1 MNEAAA
7 PDHTTS
13 HVKDLAPVEAG
24 GTSALG
30 NTWTQRL
37 VIFLRVMAVISM
49 LNGLRYWAQV
59 CGFAFAPDG
68 GFEAQPVAWQTA
80 TVFFAV
86 IDLVAAVGLWLAAP
100 WGAVI
105 WLTSA
110 VSMIVV
116 EAFFPR
122 IYDTSIIFMLFE
134 PLAIAAY
141 LTLAVLAA
149 REQPA

>member
-1 MNEAAA
+1 MNETSASA
-7 PDHTTS
+7 PPAS
-13 HVKDLAPVEAG
+13 PVKELAPVDAAPKNNA
-24 GTSALG
+24 SI
-30 NTWTQRL
+30 WTQRL
-37 VIFLRVMAVISM
+37 VLFLRVMAIVSM

-59 CGFAFAPDG
+59 CGFGFAPPG
-68 GFEAQPVAWQTA
+68 GFEAQPIAWQTA

-116 EAFFPR
+116 EAFFPQ
-122 IYDTSIIFMLFE
+122 IYDSGILVMLFE
-134 PLAIAAY
+134 PVAIFAY
-141 LTLAVLAA
+141 LTLAVMAA
-149 REQPA
+149 REQPQ

>member
-1 MNEAAA
+1 MTESVTPEPAA
-7 PDHTTS
+7 PHAQE
-13 HVKDLAPVEAG
+13 LAPVNADANKI
-24 GTSALG
+24 SG
-30 NTWTQRL
+30 NLWTYRL
-37 VIFLRVMAVISM
+37 VLFLRAMAVISM

-59 CGFAFAPDG
+59 CGFGFAPPG
-68 GFEAQPVAWQTA
+68 GFEAQSIAWQTA

-116 EAFFPR
+116 EAFFPL
-122 IYDTSIIFMLFE
+122 IYDSYVIAMLFE
-134 PLAIAAY
+134 PVVIVAY
-141 LTLAVLAA
+141 LSLAVLAA

>member
-1 MNEAAA
+1 MNETAASEPVA
-7 PDHTTS
+7 S
-13 HVKDLAPVEAG
+13 HVKELAPVNAEPK
-24 GTSALG
+24 LG
-30 NTWTQRL
+30 VSRWTDRL
-37 VIFLRVMAVISM
+37 VLFLRAMAILSM

-59 CGFAFAPDG
+59 CGFGFAPPG
-68 GFEAQPVAWQTA
+68 GFEAQPIAWQTA

-116 EAFFPR
+116 EAFFPQ
-122 IYDTSIIFMLFE
+122 IYDSGILAMLFE
-134 PLAIAAY
+134 PIAIAAY

-149 REQPA
+149 REQPQ

>member
-1 MNEAAA
+1 MTEPAAPQAAELAPVNAEAAA
-7 PDHTTS
+7 
-13 HVKDLAPVEAG
+13 KDANV
-24 GTSALG
+24 
-30 NTWTQRL
+30 WTQRL
-37 VIFLRVMAVISM
+37 VIFLRAMAVISM

-59 CGFAFAPDG
+59 CGFAFVPDG
-68 GFEAQPVAWQTA
+68 GFEAQPIAWQTA

-86 IDLVAAVGLWLAAP
+86 IDLMAAVGLWLAAP

-116 EAFFPR
+116 EAFFPQ
-122 IYDTSIIFMLFE
+122 IYDTPIIVMLYE
-134 PLAIAAY
+134 PLVIAAY

-149 REQPA
+149 REQPQ

>member
-1 MNEAAA
+1 MNETAASEPVA
-7 PDHTTS
+7 S
-13 HVKDLAPVEAG
+13 HVKELAPVNAEPKKG
-24 GTSALG
+24 G
-30 NTWTQRL
+30 NVWTDRL
-37 VIFLRVMAVISM
+37 VLFLRAMAVLSM

-59 CGFAFAPDG
+59 CGFGFAPPG
-68 GFEAQPVAWQTA
+68 GFEAQPIAWQTA

-116 EAFFPR
+116 EAFFPQ
-122 IYDTSIIFMLFE
+122 IYDTGILVMLFE
-134 PLAIAAY
+134 PLAIAVY
-141 LTLAVLAA
+141 LSLAVMAA
-149 REQPA
+149 REQPQ

>member
-1 MNEAAA
+1 MTEPAA
-7 PDHTTS
+7 PQANE
-13 HVKDLAPVEAG
+13 LAPVNAEAA
-24 GTSALG
+24 TKDA
-30 NTWTQRL
+30 NVWTQRL
-37 VIFLRVMAVISM
+37 VIFLRAMAVISM
-49 LNGLRYWAQV
+49 FNGLRYWAQV
-59 CGFAFAPDG
+59 CGFAFAPEG
-68 GFEAQPVAWQTA
+68 GFEAQPIAWQTA

-116 EAFFPR
+116 EAFFPQ
-122 IYDTSIIFMLFE
+122 IFDSMLIVMLYE
-134 PLAIAAY
+134 PVVIAAY

-149 REQPA
+149 REQPQ

>member
-1 MNEAAA
+1 MNETVASEPVA
-7 PDHTTS
+7 S
-13 HVKDLAPVEAG
+13 HVKELAPVNAEPAK
-24 GTSALG
+24 SANL
-30 NTWTQRL
+30 WTGRL
-37 VIFLRVMAVISM
+37 VLFLRAMAVLSM

-59 CGFAFAPDG
+59 CGFGFAPPG
-68 GFEAQPVAWQTA
+68 GFEAQPIAWQTA

-116 EAFFPR
+116 EAFFPQ
-122 IYDTSIIFMLFE
+122 IYDSGILAMLFE

-149 REQPA
+149 LEQPQ

>member
-7 PDHTTS
+7 PDQATS
-13 HVKDLAPVEAG
+13 HVKDLAPVETGEQAAQA
-24 GTSALG
+24 SI
-30 NTWTQRL
+30 WTHRL

-116 EAFFPR
+116 EAFFPQ
-122 IYDTSIIFMLFE
+122 IYDTSIIVMLFE

>member
-1 MNEAAA
+1 MTEPAAPQATELAPVHAEAAA
-7 PDHTTS
+7 
-13 HVKDLAPVEAG
+13 KDANV
-24 GTSALG
+24 
-30 NTWTQRL
+30 WTQRL

-59 CGFAFAPDG
+59 CGFAFVPDG
-68 GFEAQPVAWQTA
+68 GFEAQPIAWQTA

-116 EAFFPR
+116 EAFFPQ
-122 IYDTSIIFMLFE
+122 IYDTPLIFMLYE
-134 PLAIAAY
+134 PLVIAAY

-149 REQPA
+149 REQPQ